1 MEIPVIPA
9 GIVPGDA
16 PGALPLDDPAD
27 LPQPL
32 LVVVAGGGDTT
43 ETRATLHAVPHPE

>member
-9 GIVPGDA
+9 GIGPGDA
-16 PGALPLDDPAD
+16 PGGLPLDDPAD
-27 LPQPL
+27 LPHPL
-32 LVVVAGGGDTT
+32 LIVVAGGGDTT

>member
-9 GIVPGDA
+9 GIEPGDA
-16 PGALPLDDPAD
+16 PGAMPLDDPAHR
-27 LPQPL
+27 LHPL

-43 ETRATLHAVPHPE
+43 ETRATLHAVPHR

>member
-9 GIVPGDA
+9 GIEPGDE
-16 PGALPLDDPAD
+16 PSGLPLDDPEGR
-27 LPQPL
+27 PHPL

-43 ETRATLHAVPHPE
+43 ETRATLHAVPHQ

>member
-9 GIVPGDA
+9 GIAPGDA
-16 PGALPLDDPAD
+16 PSAPPLGDPAD
-27 LPQPL
+27 PPHPL